1 MEFMTKMRFIL
12 LGIFF
17 LFVSFSL
24 AEERC
29 DWYSLSS
36 AVPEK
41 IFYSKAYGN
50 IPFLDDQKPGVYIV
64 VHRTDLEVDVFV
76 YLERSGVMHVYM
88 EPGIPRNEST
98 EDFYPC
104 IDRHVK
110 ANLNHFKNTCMPKDS
125 KIDAGV
131 YDKIK
136 DFLKSNPQ
144 DMESYCDCKKY
155 YEVKLFY
162 KEKNGNM
169 TGVSFCNLHC
179 LENDLQEN
187 VILEKYFSTDSLI
200 ETLLDET
207 SIEKCNWRN
216 LVKNPNQF
224 ASEIYRSKD
233 YLLILSGRNCPA
245 Q

>member
-1 MEFMTKMRFIL
+1 MRFIL

-64 VHRTDLEVDVFV
+64 VHRTDLEVDVFF

-110 ANLNHFKNTCMPKDS
+110 ANLDHFKSTCILKDS
-125 KIDAGV
+125 KIDAGI
-131 YDKIK
+131 YDKMR

-144 DMESYCDCKKY
+144 DMKSYCNCKKY
-155 YEVKLFY
+155 YELTLFI
-162 KEKNGNM
+162 KEMDGSTRN
-169 TGVSFCNLHC
+169 VSFCNLHC
-179 LENDLQEN
+179 LGSDLQEDP
-187 VILEKYFSTDSLI
+187 ILKKYLSASSLI
-200 ETLLDET
+200 ETLLDEA

-216 LVKNPNQF
+216 LVKEPSLF

-233 YLLILSGRNCPA
+233 YLMILSGRNCPA